1 MQRLL
6 VVSPVAAGKTSV
18 AQEVALRTGLTRI
31 ELDSMRFDERW
42 NQLPEKEFRALVE
55 QVSDN
60 PQWIVDG
67 NYASVRD
74 ILWRRADTVAWLDYS
89 LSTVLRQLSWRTFR
103 RIVTREDLG
112 DGRRESLRRLVG
124 PQSIILW
131 AIRSHG
137 PLRAEYER
145 AAQIYGARVDV
156 VRLRSTRET
165 DKWLASIDTSRADS

>member
-6 VVSPVAAGKTSV
+6 VVGPVAAGKTSV

-89 LSTVLRQLSWRTFR
+89 LSTVLRQLSWADFSTNCHPR
-103 RIVTREDLG
+103 RP
-112 DGRRESLRRLVG
+112 RR
-124 PQSIILW
+124 
-131 AIRSHG
+131 
-137 PLRAEYER
+137 
-145 AAQIYGARVDV
+145 
-156 VRLRSTRET
+156 RST
-165 DKWLASIDTSRADS
+165 